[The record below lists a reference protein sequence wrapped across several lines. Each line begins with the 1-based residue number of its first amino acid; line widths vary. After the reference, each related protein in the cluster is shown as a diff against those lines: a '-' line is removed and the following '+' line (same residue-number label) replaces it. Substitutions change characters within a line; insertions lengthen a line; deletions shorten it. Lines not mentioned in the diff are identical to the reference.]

1 MEKIDFHSE
10 FQLQSALLKQKTLC
24 STKSGNSSRPNTS
37 STVPACLPG
46 LNQTPLCVE
55 WKCLS
60 LGNDF
65 SRVDKSQHG
74 DLQLGEQPFGYAEPC
89 LH

>member
-1 MEKIDFHSE
+1 MEAMLSKNFTVNPRASSE
-10 FQLQSALLKQKTLC
+10 SSAAESQITVVRP
-24 STKSGNSSRPNTS
+24 STSG
-37 STVPACLPG
+37 TVPACLPG
-46 LNQTPLCVE
+46 LNQNPLCVE